1 MLLAIAGFAESPFS
15 ALPVVHNN
23 VIVTGVSA
31 TMVAGNPVITG
42 TANLTLT
49 GATAQTNVGNTT
61 VAADANT
68 TVTGQLLNTAING
81 VTVTANA
88 NVIPTGVQANSEV
101 GIIGTNAWQ
110 LINTGASNNWTE
122 VALVA

>member
-1 MLLAIAGFAESPFS
+1 MLLAIASFAESPFS
-15 ALPVVHNN
+15 ALPVS
-23 VIVTGVSA
+23 VS
-31 TMVAGNPVITG
+31 ITG
-42 TANLTLT
+42 I
-49 GATAQTNVGNTT
+49 TAQTNVGNATT
-61 VAADANT
+61 SADANT
-68 TVTGQLLNTAING
+68 TLTGQLLNTFTNN
-81 VTVTANA
+81 VTITANA